1 MSSRR
6 GSVVLIVASLA
17 SGSIDTK
24 PFIPSLNNYQQGQDD
39 SQRQTTKIIIIA
51 PFLSYVTS
59 RPEGAATSSPGERK
73 SESTEDPDRV
83 NEDLGLDQMGQ
94 SGGTPE
100 AIDSDME
107 KIGPL
112 KKRYMSLNVD
122 TETGVLEEVV
132 VELDE
137 DEADGAEDFR
147 NIRKDQWMRKMYKR
161 MG

>member
-1 MSSRR
+1 
-6 GSVVLIVASLA
+6 
-17 SGSIDTK
+17 
-24 PFIPSLNNYQQGQDD
+24 
-39 SQRQTTKIIIIA
+39 
-51 PFLSYVTS
+51 
-59 RPEGAATSSPGERK
+59 
-73 SESTEDPDRV
+73 
-83 NEDLGLDQMGQ
+83 MGQ

-112 KKRYMSLNVD
+112 KKRYMSVNVD

-132 VELDE
+132 VEFDE

-147 NIRKDQWMRKMYKR
+147 NIRKDHWKRKIYKR

>member
-1 MSSRR
+1 M
-6 GSVVLIVASLA
+6 
-17 SGSIDTK
+17 
-24 PFIPSLNNYQQGQDD
+24 
-39 SQRQTTKIIIIA
+39 
-51 PFLSYVTS
+51 
-59 RPEGAATSSPGERK
+59 PGERK

-100 AIDSDME
+100 PEAIVSDME
-107 KIGPL
+107 KIGLL
-112 KKRYMSLNVD
+112 KKQYMSVNVD

-132 VELDE
+132 VEFDE
-137 DEADGAEDFR
+137 DEAVGAEDFR